1 MTQKNSITAS
11 SNLQEPAA
19 PLLQLPRIKVTSR
32 GFGTG
37 LEFSESPEDETGPS
51 PEAVQKIA
59 RGNVLIALEPVR
71 ILHF

>member
-1 MTQKNSITAS
+1 MAQKNSIAAS

-19 PLLQLPRIKVTSR
+19 PLLQLPRVKVTSR

-37 LEFSESPEDETGPS
+37 LEFSESPEAETGPS
-51 PEAVQKIA
+51 PEDVQKMV
-59 RGNVLIALEPVR
+59 RGDVPLALEPVR